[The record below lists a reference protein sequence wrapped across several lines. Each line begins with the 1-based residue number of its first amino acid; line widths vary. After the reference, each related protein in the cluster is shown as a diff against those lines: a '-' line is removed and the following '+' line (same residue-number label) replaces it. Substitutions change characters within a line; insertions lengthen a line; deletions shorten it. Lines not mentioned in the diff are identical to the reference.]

1 MNCVGSEEGVHA
13 NTDTRT
19 HGRRTHARA
28 HTHSHTDAHPVEE
41 NQAANED

>member
-1 MNCVGSEEGVHA
+1 MQTQTPAHMEDA
-13 NTDTRT
+13 R
-19 HGRRTHARA
+19 ARA